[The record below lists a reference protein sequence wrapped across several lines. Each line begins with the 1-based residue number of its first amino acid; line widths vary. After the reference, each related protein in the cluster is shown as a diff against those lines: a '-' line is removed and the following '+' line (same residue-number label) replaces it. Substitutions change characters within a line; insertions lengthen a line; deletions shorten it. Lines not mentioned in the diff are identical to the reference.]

1 MKSSGSV
8 SDTIPLVTAFQIELI
23 IAPATC
29 LPLAGIPYGL

>member
-8 SDTIPLVTAFQIELI
+8 SGTIPLVTAFQIELI
-23 IAPATC
+23 IDAATC